1 MKPHTKSKKLVNG
14 SFERRAQHQTGE
26 RQFAQVNEGP
36 AKVFLRCY
44 GAGRI
49 PRNLLRGQTRP
60 AACRGRK
67 GQVDSG

>member
-26 RQFAQVNEGP
+26 SQFAQVNEEP
-36 AKVFLRCY
+36 AKVLLRCY

-49 PRNLLRGQTRP
+49 PRNLLRGQKP
-60 AACRGRK
+60 ARRARRRA
-67 GQVDSG
+67 QRASG